1 MKLCQ
6 LCHGGAEPS
15 QNPCQARLAS
25 PRERLKDCQWV
36 WDEVDVKKLEVH

>member
-6 LCHGGAEPS
+6 LCHGAAEPS

-25 PRERLKDCQWV
+25 PRERLKDV
-36 WDEVDVKKLEVH
+36 NGLTVGRS